1 MKHLDNSQCQT
12 HYFRTGSPHDRCFN
26 GRSIVVADVPC
37 PIRTQHDYYLPRSDR
52 RSVVVVVV
60 APQCPTRPQPRSDCR
75 SFVVVVA
82 RRPTRSD
89 RQSFVVVVAVVPHP
103 TPPQNYCFPHHSI
116 VVAVVIRYR
125 RHCHVRPGHVSTN
138 RIHGSVPFPTH
149 ERFTNHIQAV
159 PRPGH
164 VHRLLLMLFLLFLLH
179 HGRDRQ
185 RTILLHSRHIQR
197 LLLLWLL
204 LLQSCCSKK

>member
-1 MKHLDNSQCQT
+1 MSDTLFSYGFPPHTIIIHPVLTACQFLLWT
-12 HYFRTGSPHDRCFN
+12 
-26 GRSIVVADVPC
+26 
-37 PIRTQHDYYLPRSDR
+37 
-52 RSVVVVVV
+52 
-60 APQCPTRPQPRSDCR
+60 RSDCR

-82 RRPTRSD
+82 
-89 RQSFVVVVAVVPHP
+89 VVPPP

-116 VVAVVIRYR
+116 VGAVVILNHDRFCVRIAYR
-125 RHCHVRPGHVSTN
+125 RDRHVRPGHVSTD
-138 RIHGSVPFPTH
+138 RIHGSVPVPTH

-159 PRPGH
+159 PRPSH

-185 RTILLHSRHIQR
+185 RTILLHSSHIQR

-204 LLQSCCSKK
+204 LLQSCCNKK